1 MSSKKLLYWVFQV
14 LGWSSFFSL
23 VIIGN
28 YLEKGF
34 VQSSALQQAFIMFSA
49 AVILTHLHR
58 TLIIKGKWLNLDIT
72 KTVYVILLGSAL
84 LSLLLIGV
92 NQAVNLIYG
101 EANLTFQTFLAVFI
115 IYFVINLIWNVIYFT
130 YHFFDKSRKQEMKTL
145 QLESTRNESEL
156 LNLKNQLKPHFMFN
170 AMNSIR
176 ALVDDDPDLAKQ
188 SITQLS
194 NLLRNTLQFGKKKL
208 ITLKEE
214 LQIVNDYLALE
225 KIRFEE
231 RLAYKQEIDDSI
243 LHTTLPP
250 LLIQTLVE
258 NAIKHGISKK
268 AAGGEVS
275 LKVSTVGS
283 SLHIEIRNV
292 GEYNPSAGTNSGI
305 GLDNAKKRLEIIYGK
320 QAEFSIGNDQG
331 TVLTEVKIP
340 MVNKKN

>member
-1 MSSKKLLYWVFQV
+1 M
-14 LGWSSFFSL
+14 GWSSFFSL

-28 YLEKGF
+28 YLENGY
-34 VQSSALQQAFIMFSA
+34 VQPAALQQALIMLFSA
-49 AVILTHLHR
+49 VLLTHLHR
-58 TLIIKGKWLNLDIT
+58 TLIINGKWLNLDIT
-72 KTVYVILLGSAL
+72 KTVYVILLGSGL
-84 LSLLLIGV
+84 LSLLLIGINQLV
-92 NQAVNLIYG
+92 NMIYDESGLTIQA
-101 EANLTFQTFLAVFI
+101 FLAVFI
-115 IYFVINLIWNVIYFT
+115 VYFVVNLIWNVIYFA

-176 ALVDDDPDLAKQ
+176 ALVDDDPVLAKQ

-231 RLAYKQEIDDSI
+231 RLEYQQDVDES
-243 LHTTLPP
+243 LLNTTLPP

-268 AAGGEVS
+268 TEGGEVS
-275 LKVSTVGS
+275 LHIFRNED
-283 SLHIEIRNV
+283 SLQIDIRNV
-292 GEYNPSAGTNSGI
+292 GEYNPDAVTNSGI
-305 GLDNAKKRLEIIYGK
+305 GLENAKKRLEIIYGDK
-320 QAEFSIGNDQG
+320 ASFSIGNDNG
-331 TVLTEVKIP
+331 MVLTRVQIP
-340 MVNKKN
+340 VVNKNN